1 MPVALLTAGAATI
14 AGLCA
19 LTARETAHV
28 PTPLLGTKPG
38 QELSR
43 ELANA

>member
-1 MPVALLTAGAATI
+1 MPVALLTGGAAAV

-28 PTPLLGTKPG
+28 PLEKLGTKDATPRDRSLVG
-38 QELSR
+38 
-43 ELANA
+43 A

>member
-1 MPVALLTAGAATI
+1 MPVALLTAGAATV

-28 PTPLLGTKPG
+28 PLPQLGTPAARDDG
-38 QELSR
+38 T
-43 ELANA
+43 